1 MPTYVLEGGSSITL
15 PARPVSVRLQS
26 SRAGA
31 VRLEAIGVDG
41 PVRSITP
48 APGML
53 VVPHLP
59 GPVTVRAVPVD
70 DDRFESGS
78 VLNLTVGY
86 ESRQDLDPDRGVLNG
101 LDVSG
106 LRHRDVV
113 MLEPQGDRIGV
124 TVLGPAAAEE
134 PLSPGAELAR
144 DAAREVLGT
153 DQLPSRSAV
162 TAVVGID
169 VSASMR
175 PLHADG
181 TVAQVL
187 DVLAGVHR
195 VVGRPGRD
203 SLRGCLVSRQARWLP
218 PAPPERF
225 TREVLQAAGELPLT
239 TGFRAGAVLDAQR
252 SGVTADGP
260 VLHWLVTDGA
270 PGDVAVLR
278 GRTDVHLVCPVPQ
291 SAGAVAIGQGL
302 PTTVVG
308 LPDVADRP
316 TTFGQDPTAVRQVVA
331 SLVAPFLPSPQQAG
345 AR

>member
-15 PARPVSVRLQS
+15 PAKPVSVRLQS

-31 VRLEAIGVDG
+31 VRLEALGADG
-41 PVRSITP
+41 PVRSIAP

-53 VVPHLP
+53 VVPQVP

-70 DDRFESGS
+70 GGRFESGS

-113 MLEPQGDRIGV
+113 MLEPNGDRITV

-134 PLSPGAELAR
+134 PLPPVAELAR

-153 DQLPSRSAV
+153 DQLPTRSAV

-175 PLHADG
+175 GLHADG

-187 DVLAGVHR
+187 DILAGVHR
-195 VVGRPGRD
+195 VVGRPAKD
-203 SLRGCLVSRQARWLP
+203 SLRGCLVAGQARWLP

-225 TREVLQAAGELPLT
+225 AREVAGATQELPLS
-239 TGFRAGAVLDAQR
+239 TGFRSGAVLDAQR
-252 SGVTADGP
+252 SGAPVDGP

-270 PGDVAVLR
+270 PGDIAVLQ
-278 GRTDVHLVCPVPQ
+278 GRSDVHLVCLVPG
-291 SAGAVAIGQGL
+291 SAREIPLGQGL

-308 LPDVADRP
+308 LPDVAGR
-316 TTFGQDPTAVRQVVA
+316 TAVVGQDPTVVREIVN
-331 SLVAPFLPSPQQAG
+331 SLVAPFRQVQRPVG
-345 AR
+345 AS

>member
-1 MPTYVLEGGSSITL
+1 MPTYVLEGGSAITL
-15 PARPVSVRLQS
+15 PAKPVSIRLQS
-26 SRAGA
+26 SRSAA
-31 VRLEAIGVDG
+31 VRLEAVGIDG
-41 PVRSITP
+41 PVRSIAP

-53 VVPHLP
+53 VVPQVP
-59 GPVTVRAVPVD
+59 GPVTVRAVPAEGG
-70 DDRFESGS
+70 RFESGS
-78 VLNLTVGY
+78 VLNLTIGY

-106 LRHRDVV
+106 LQHRDVV
-113 MLEPQGDRIGV
+113 MLEPNGDRIGV

-162 TAVVGID
+162 TAVVAID

-187 DVLAGVHR
+187 DILAGVHR
-195 VVGRPGRD
+195 VVGRPAKG
-203 SLRGCLVSRQARWLP
+203 SLRGCLVAGQGRWLS

-225 TREVLQAAGELPLT
+225 AQEAVQAAQDLPLS
-239 TGFRAGAVLDAQR
+239 TGFRSAAVLDPQR
-252 SGVTADGP
+252 SGAPADSP

-270 PGDVAVLR
+270 PGDVAALQ
-278 GRTDVHLVCPVPQ
+278 GRTDVHLVCLVPN
-291 SAGAVAIGQGL
+291 SARETGLGQGL

-308 LPDVADRP
+308 LPDMAGQ
-316 TTFGQDPTAVRQVVA
+316 TAAFGQDGAAVRDIVS
-331 SLVAPFLPSPQQAG
+331 SLVTPFQQSWSSAG
-345 AR
+345 AS